1 MEILKCKVGAV
12 GGASSLTLQLC
23 TSPAEQMLGKH
34 SKQAVMEDMGTNKP
48 ESLVLQRLPARFP
61 AKVETRRVYSGGYH
75 LHKASKSLSVI
86 GWSSFKRNL
95 PREHF

>member
-1 MEILKCKVGAV
+1 
-12 GGASSLTLQLC
+12 
-23 TSPAEQMLGKH
+23 MLGKH